1 MSLISVQ
8 PTLEFVRRQPVG
20 FVRLV
25 EEAGNFPVVI
35 QIVRVTQLEGISN
48 EFGLLL
54 FVQQRH
60 RPFDLLKTH
69 KPILTHPP
77 FYASEGFPS
86 EI

>member
-1 MSLISVQ
+1 
-8 PTLEFVRRQPVG
+8 
-20 FVRLV
+20 
-25 EEAGNFPVVI
+25 
-35 QIVRVTQLEGISN
+35 
-48 EFGLLL
+48 LL